1 MHVNE
6 TVPMTSAAIM
16 LRTRVLVVD
25 DSRAQ
30 RRVLALQLAR
40 WGYDVTEAASG
51 VDALALCSAS
61 PFDIIISDWMMPG
74 LTGVEFCL
82 KIRALPSEVYSYFI
96 LLTSKSETAEVTSG
110 LEAGADDFLTKPFN
124 ADELRARLRAGER
137 IVGMQR
143 QLVQKNAMIRSA
155 LDEIQ
160 NLYDSL
166 DRDLQ
171 EARKLQLTL
180 MRDRRQDFE
189 QGFTTILMRPS
200 GHVGGDLV
208 GSFRI
213 NDGRIGLYSVDVSGH
228 GVASAMMTA
237 RLAGLLSGGS
247 PDQNIAIRKATLGQ
261 QFAWSPDTVAS
272 KLNRLMIDDV
282 QADQYFTLAYAEV
295 DMATGTL
302 ALVQAGHPHPV
313 IIRKNGVIDVIGAG
327 GLPIGLIADAGY
339 ETVMAQLLPGDRLLL
354 VSDGITECPSV
365 SGDELGQDGFTA
377 LLARL
382 RALPSDQ
389 LIEAL
394 QWELVTFH
402 GNGDF
407 PDDVSAIVF
416 DYTGPNPPDTAL
428 CSTD

>member
-1 MHVNE
+1 MLPSE
-6 TVPMTSAAIM
+6 PAPLPVPTDP
-16 LRTRVLVVD
+16 RTRALIVD

-30 RRVLALQLAR
+30 RRVLALQLQR

-51 VDALALCSAS
+51 GEALVMCAAT
-61 PFDIIISDWMMPG
+61 PYDIIISDWMMPG
-74 LTGVEFCL
+74 LTGVEFCRE
-82 KIRALPSEVYSYFI
+82 IRALPSEIYSYFI
-96 LLTSKSETAEVTSG
+96 LLTSKSDTAEITRG

-143 QLVQKNAMIRSA
+143 QLVQKNQVIRAA
-155 LDEIQ
+155 LEEIQ
-160 NLYDSL
+160 SLYDSL

-180 MRDRRQDFE
+180 MRDRRHDFD

-213 NDGRIGLYSVDVSGH
+213 NDGRISLYSVDVSGH

-247 PDQNIAIRKATLGQ
+247 PDQNIAIRKASLGQ
-261 QFAWSPDTVAS
+261 QFAWSPDTVAA
-272 KLNRLMIDDV
+272 KLNRLMIEDV

-295 DMATGTL
+295 DMVTGNL

-313 IIRKNGVIDVIGAG
+313 ILRQDGQIDVIGVG

-339 ETVMAQLLPGDRLLL
+339 ETVMAQLSPGDRLILA
-354 VSDGITECPSV
+354 SDGITECPSPV
-365 SGDELGQDGFTA
+365 GEELGQDGFLR

-382 RALPSDQ
+382 QTLPSDQ

-402 GNGDF
+402 GKAEF
-407 PDDVSAIVF
+407 PDDVSAIIF
-416 DYTGPNPPDTAL
+416 DYSGPNPPDSARCTTA
-428 CSTD
+428 